1 MEGKVIIFTAP
12 SGAGKTTIVHRL
24 LEKISSLSF
33 SISATTRA
41 PRNNERNGL
50 DYYFLSKQDF
60 EEKIKAGEILEW
72 QEVYPGAFYGTL
84 KSEVERIWD
93 EGKHVIFDVEVIGGK
108 TLKKSFGQN
117 ALSIFVKVNDI
128 EILRDRLLK
137 RNTESIE
144 SLNERVKRASMEM
157 QQEQS
162 FDAVILNHDLKL
174 ALKNAEELVTKF
186 LN

>member
-24 LEKISSLSF
+24 LKKISSLSF

-41 PRNNERNGL
+41 PRNNEKNGL

-84 KSEVERIWD
+84 KSEVERIWN
-93 EGKHVIFDVEVIGGK
+93 EGKHVVFDVEVFGGT
-108 TLKKSFGQN
+108 TLKKKFGQN

-144 SLNERVKRASMEM
+144 SLNERVNRASMEM
-157 QQEQS
+157 KQEKS
-162 FDAVILNHDLKL
+162 FDVVILNHDLEL
-174 ALKNAEELVTKF
+174 ALKDAEELVTKF